1 MAYKYPICDVYH
13 WFCKIARFFAT
24 EPGMLMSS
32 NFEQLKT
39 DIFTFGD
46 NSLYKGDKI
55 NYRIKNKDQFI
66 RRFLRDNPIY
76 KNETHVVLR
85 QVITHIRTNI
95 WNKLSDMDRY
105 GTIRRPVWDVVTNE
119 EDVFK
124 TLDLLT
130 EKDVQTHTCPEEL
143 EEFLQYFTNWI
154 RKSSIPITISNI

>member
-1 MAYKYPICDVYH
+1 
-13 WFCKIARFFAT
+13 
-24 EPGMLMSS
+24 MLMSS

>member
-1 MAYKYPICDVYH
+1 MSLDALEALFEERHGKVSIYPQDPH
-13 WFCKIARFFAT
+13 GQPERW
-24 EPGMLMSS
+24 EDGGMLMSS

-85 QVITHIRTNI
+85 QVVTHIRTNI

-119 EDVFK
+119 EDVLK

-130 EKDVQTHTCPEEL
+130 EEDVQTHTCPENL
-143 EEFLQYFTNWI
+143 
-154 RKSSIPITISNI
+154 KSF